1 MTFVE
6 VEKTMNSM
14 KAPKTKKRFVNVT
27 PLSSKAKNRF
37 INIMQ
42 SFHSCEIEQETQD
55 MFFLVSI
62 NRQYCF
68 WIQKN
73 GNEHWKIEK

>member
-1 MTFVE
+1 MS
-6 VEKTMNSM
+6 SM
-14 KAPKTKKRFVNVT
+14 KTPKTKKQFVSVT

-37 INIMQ
+37 VNIMD
-42 SFHSCEIEQETQD
+42 SLHSCEIEQETAD
-55 MFFLVSI
+55 KFFLVSI

-68 WIQKN
+68 WIQKT

>member
-1 MTFVE
+1 
-6 VEKTMNSM
+6 MNSM
-14 KAPKTKKRFVNVT
+14 KAPKIKKRFVNVT

-37 INIMQ
+37 INIMG
-42 SFHSCEIEQETQD
+42 SFHSCEVEQETQD

>member
-14 KAPKTKKRFVNVT
+14 TTPKIKKKFVSVT

-37 INIMQ
+37 VNIMQ
-42 SFHSCEIEQETQD
+42 SLHSCEVEQETSD
-55 MFFLVSI
+55 KFFLVSI

>member
-1 MTFVE
+1 MTLV
-6 VEKTMNSM
+6 KT
-14 KAPKTKKRFVNVT
+14 PKTKKQFVTVT

-37 INIMQ
+37 VNIMQ
-42 SFHSCEIEQETQD
+42 SLHTCEVEQETD
-55 MFFLVSI
+55 NMFFLVSI

>member
-1 MTFVE
+1 MITQ
-6 VEKTMNSM
+6 M
-14 KAPKTKKRFVNVT
+14 KSKQKMVSVT

-37 INIMQ
+37 ANIMDR
-42 SFHSCEIEQETQD
+42 FHACRIEQETES

-62 NRQYCF
+62 NGQYCF
-68 WIQKN
+68 WIQKE

>member
-6 VEKTMNSM
+6 VKKIMNSM
-14 KAPKTKKRFVNVT
+14 ETPKIKKKFVSVT

-42 SFHSCEIEQETQD
+42 SLHSMEVEQETD
-55 MFFLVSI
+55 TMFFLVSI
-62 NRQYCF
+62 NRMYCT
-68 WIQKN
+68 WVPKT
-73 GNEHWKIEK
+73 GNEHWGISK

>member
-1 MTFVE
+1 M
-6 VEKTMNSM
+6 KT
-14 KAPKTKKRFVNVT
+14 PKTKKQFVSVS
-27 PLSSKAKNRF
+27 PISSKAKNRF
-37 INIMQ
+37 VNIMDSLHTCQ
-42 SFHSCEIEQETQD
+42 VEQETD
-55 MFFLVSI
+55 DKFFLVSI

>member
-14 KAPKTKKRFVNVT
+14 KAPKIKKRFVNVT